1 MKISQLIEG
10 PCDVATKD
18 DIAHMSGPQ
27 YDKYALWKE
36 DCEDELRRT
45 PLSGKRFSANAK
57 DFRKTIMKQD
67 EGTTVSASIK
77 PTPKVVP
84 VSAED
89 KAKADAQNK
98 ASDAKL
104 IKKAPTKDVNRKRNY
119 NDDGIQPPKGHH
131 NTTANRWA
139 ESFDDYHGDMSKEEY
154 DKTVKDSEMEYTV
167 WVGGTEVNDYWLNYE
182 DAVALYDKYKAQ
194 GYDDVQLDARIKKDV
209 PQDIP
214 MGIKPIPKE
223 FHGSGINWDE
233 VDESSL
239 PGPDAFQKT
248 RDLKLSLR
256 RDLKKPLIH
265 KPINKPKSGYHS
277 NNATGYAESK
287 EKKEDLLK
295 GFDPKTARALMMLKA
310 KYPQADNV
318 LSALLADVEN
328 NEKDS
333 DVTDLSQDYK
343 MDKLTKAVDILQK
356 EINLLKGD
364 KKLNVVK
371 EETVNEY
378 DFADVRQKRIAI
390 DTVKN
395 PNKALLGGPSANEA
409 EDILKTKFGYSDNQI
424 AKLKGVDE
432 NIKRLKK
439 LSGINEETRLNEFT
453 ISDLKGMG
461 IKPTREQFHKLQ
473 KINHENGGNI
483 TRSDLKKVGINEDG
497 VIVPGVNTTVDVK
510 PGQTEIEAAKFGNGK
525 IKPLMPKGKSNSH
538 ILFNLGLAEDK

>member
-295 GFDPKTARALMMLKA
+295 GFDPKTARAIMMLKA

-318 LSALLADVEN
+318 L
-328 NEKDS
+328 
-333 DVTDLSQDYK
+333 
-343 MDKLTKAVDILQK
+343 
-356 EINLLKGD
+356 
-364 KKLNVVK
+364 
-371 EETVNEY
+371 
-378 DFADVRQKRIAI
+378 
-390 DTVKN
+390 
-395 PNKALLGGPSANEA
+395 
-409 EDILKTKFGYSDNQI
+409 
-424 AKLKGVDE
+424 
-432 NIKRLKK
+432 
-439 LSGINEETRLNEFT
+439 
-453 ISDLKGMG
+453 
-461 IKPTREQFHKLQ
+461 
-473 KINHENGGNI
+473 
-483 TRSDLKKVGINEDG
+483 
-497 VIVPGVNTTVDVK
+497 
-510 PGQTEIEAAKFGNGK
+510 
-525 IKPLMPKGKSNSH
+525 
-538 ILFNLGLAEDK
+538 